1 MKKFLFLMAMVCSLS
16 FFASCSSSD
25 DNGTSSVWETFKGG
39 EYSVWCDD
47 LDLTDSTVI
56 YQLLDFTMNVT
67 KAGENTAKVNLKT
80 ADNSIVIDVPEATI
94 VSNDGYTLNG
104 EGTITL
110 SDKATT
116 KAASET
122 KNATVTIKLSANNE
136 TVSVNL
142 VSGEDKATL
151 TNEEKPSMSKLMTT
165 MYTLP
170 TVWYDEDG
178 NQVEAGSASAVY
190 PVGSVKFNWT
200 VKEGTTLDFGGYP
213 MPVAS
218 ITPLVERMANQN
230 FANVLH
236 AVAFTRDGKIIAQYR
251 PSDSK
256 DGKWKVAEGYATYTA
271 LSNDPSKIYVQL
283 DTDKILSTATVTE
296 TEDKEALAALLN
308 IFKDTAFPV
317 NITWDETNRTA
328 FFYVDKAFVNR
339 VAKDLAEDETFKAL
353 INNIKDEDFDYMGAM
368 IKSIFGQV
376 PGLLENTTELQAGLV
391 LAY

>member
-16 FFASCSSSD
+16 FFASCSSNSD
-25 DNGTSSVWETFKGG
+25 DNSTPSVWETFKGG
-39 EYSVWCDD
+39 EYSVWGDD

-122 KNATVTIKLSANNE
+122 KNATVTIKLSADNK

-178 NQVEAGSASAVY
+178 NQVEAVV
-190 PVGSVKFNWT
+190 PVPCILLAPSSSTGQSRRVQPSI
-200 VKEGTTLDFGGYP
+200 L
-213 MPVAS
+213 VA
-218 ITPLVERMANQN
+218 
-230 FANVLH
+230 
-236 AVAFTRDGKIIAQYR
+236 
-251 PSDSK
+251 
-256 DGKWKVAEGYATYTA
+256 
-271 LSNDPSKIYVQL
+271 
-283 DTDKILSTATVTE
+283 
-296 TEDKEALAALLN
+296 
-308 IFKDTAFPV
+308 
-317 NITWDETNRTA
+317 
-328 FFYVDKAFVNR
+328 
-339 VAKDLAEDETFKAL
+339 
-353 INNIKDEDFDYMGAM
+353 
-368 IKSIFGQV
+368 
-376 PGLLENTTELQAGLV
+376 LQCQ
-391 LAY
+391 